1 MSNSNFRNVN
11 YSYLRLKTRQSKLH
25 SQIVHDK
32 IVHDRQQNQDNEM
45 PNKKSMLE
53 SWGCNSVVRV
63 LEQSPRFDPHYYI
76 KLSHGGTIP

>member
-1 MSNSNFRNVN
+1 M
-11 YSYLRLKTRQSKLH
+11 
-25 SQIVHDK
+25 
-32 IVHDRQQNQDNEM
+32 HDRQQDQDNEM

-63 LEQSPRFDPHYYI
+63 LEQSSGFDPHYCI